1 MLVALLINHG
11 YSSAFPF
18 GSNGIISDQA
28 NYMAAKSSQ
37 IERDMQVPR
46 QEAKDDMSVG

>member
-18 GSNGIISDQA
+18 GSNGIIFDQA
-28 NYMAAKSSQ
+28 NSMAAKSSQ
-37 IERDMQVPR
+37 IERDMQVQR
-46 QEAKDDMSVG
+46 QEARDATSIG